1 MEIIHNLD
9 IEVMSFDIVELSPSF
24 DHKGITA
31 FAAAKI
37 IRKVLGKI
45 HPEVTL

>member
-1 MEIIHNLD
+1 
-9 IEVMSFDIVELSPSF
+9 MSFDIVELSPSF

-31 FAAAKI
+31 IAAAKI
-37 IRKVLGKI
+37 IREVLGKI